1 MEGGKNSV
9 EVLKK
14 INVYIKYLYS
24 WKELDSR
31 SSWEVLFQA
40 TEWTHL
46 KIYKMFASTSD
57 VIFI

>member
-1 MEGGKNSV
+1 MFILNME
-9 EVLKK
+9 
-14 INVYIKYLYS
+14 NVYIKNS